1 MNTAIETYTSSTQAS
16 APRHILKSALTAL
29 GEGRIS
35 DVMDAFDDAFTF
47 DDHALKLQFT
57 DKERLSEFFHK
68 GRELFPDTALEVF
81 STFECGNHVVAE
93 WKITAREIMPLGS
106 MQLRLPISFQGVSIV
121 RIENQR
127 IVSWSDYYDQN
138 TSRRFRLAAFFEEW
152 IEY

>member
-16 APRHILKSALTAL
+16 AARHILQSALTAL
-29 GEGRIS
+29 GNGRIS
-35 DVMDAFDDAFTF
+35 EIMDVFDDRFTF
-47 DDHALKLQFT
+47 NDQALKLQFT

-68 GRELFPDTALEVF
+68 GRELFPDTALELI
-81 STFECGNHVVAE
+81 STFECGNHIVAE

-121 RIENQR
+121 RIENGK
-127 IVSWSDYYDQN
+127 ITSWSDYYDQN
-138 TSRRFRLAAFFEEW
+138 TSRRFRLGAFFEEW

>member
-16 APRHILKSALTAL
+16 AAPILKSALTAL
-29 GEGRIS
+29 GDGRTS
-35 DVMDAFDDAFTF
+35 DVMDAFDDGFTF

-106 MQLRLPISFQGVSIV
+106 MQLRLPIS
-121 RIENQR
+121 
-127 IVSWSDYYDQN
+127 
-138 TSRRFRLAAFFEEW
+138 
-152 IEY
+152 

>member
-1 MNTAIETYTSSTQAS
+1 MNTAIEAYTSTRAS
-16 APRHILKSALTAL
+16 AARHILESALTAL
-29 GEGRIS
+29 GDGRIS
-35 DVMDAFDDAFTF
+35 EVVEAFDDRFTF
-47 DDHALKLQFT
+47 DDQALKLQFT
-57 DKERLSEFFHK
+57 DKERLSEFFRK
-68 GRELFPDTALEVF
+68 GRELFPDTVLQVI

-138 TSRRFRLAAFFEEW
+138 TSRRFRLGAFFEEW